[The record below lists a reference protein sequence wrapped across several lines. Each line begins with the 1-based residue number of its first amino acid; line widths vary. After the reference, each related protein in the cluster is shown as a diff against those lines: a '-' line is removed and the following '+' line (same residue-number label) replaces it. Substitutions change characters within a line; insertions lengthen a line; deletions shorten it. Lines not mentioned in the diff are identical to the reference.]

1 MTPRQPYEALN
12 ALSELIDREL
22 AALSPP
28 RHTHALDGG
37 RNDTAIME
45 LLRTTQ
51 RTITAL
57 RPGTHVVPMPI
68 GHSHGSYRVDVY
80 HH

>member
-1 MTPRQPYEALN
+1 MAPRKPHEALA

-22 AALSPP
+22 AALSL
-28 RHTHALDGG
+28 RCHSHALDGG
-37 RNDTAIME
+37 RHDEAIME

-57 RPGTHVVPMPI
+57 RPGTHVVPMPG